1 MMKQPKPMAQETEAV
16 AVSSR
21 RPRVTIRPATR
32 ADVDTLLAIEQACF
46 TAPWSRKMF
55 EAELD
60 GNPFSRLMIAAFADG
75 HHAGGQPAGFICYWV
90 VFEELRFLNL
100 AVVPWA
106 QRRGMAAELLRHA
119 LAAGKAAGAVR
130 ACLEVRAS
138 NEAARA
144 LYARHGF
151 RQTAIR
157 PRYYVN
163 PVEDAVIMSLDPL

>member
-1 MMKQPKPMAQETEAV
+1 M
-16 AVSSR
+16 
-21 RPRVTIRPATR
+21 
-32 ADVDTLLAIEQACF
+32 DVLLAIEQACF
-46 TAPWSRKMF
+46 TAPWTRKMF

-60 GNPFSRLMIAAFADG
+60 GNPFGRLMIAELAED
-75 HHAGGQPAGFICYWV
+75 HRGGGRPAGFICYWV

-106 QRRGMAAELLRHA
+106 QRRGIAAELLRHA

-130 ACLEVRAS
+130 AFLEVRSS

-157 PRYYVN
+157 SRYYVN